1 MLQCRYMISIGG
13 SIMIQNN
20 KIDYVIKLAKGRQAF
35 LMSKE
40 ENLYNQFN
48 SLLQLYLEQL
58 NFEEIKSLRAIMY
71 LGQDETLNT
80 KLTSDE
86 IYEDYLNYLNSD
98 LKNTTQQIKTEQIL
112 EKTPLGDYLEKGK
125 RKLQL

>member
-1 MLQCRYMISIGG
+1 
-13 SIMIQNN
+13 MIQNN
-20 KIDYVIKLAKGRQAF
+20 KIDYVIKLAKSRQAF

-86 IYEDYLNYLNSD
+86 IYEDYLYYLNSD

-112 EKTPLGDYLEKGK
+112 EKTPLGDYLEQGK
-125 RKLQL
+125 LKLQL